1 MGLGVHRLDWHKQ
14 HVHIHVFWRPII
26 CTHTDNLVVIGT
38 YPVLNKNLIH
48 LLIILAIF
56 LCICAFTIIVGYV
69 KYMCVC
75 VGGSDNGGR
84 GEEGRGEDGS
94 EPPPMSPVL
103 AEYIADARKKVE
115 ELRNKT
121 GQWTRRLTEIHQ
133 LTMHTA
139 VSRKDND
146 TPAAVTSIHIS
157 R

>member
-1 MGLGVHRLDWHKQ
+1 MK
-14 HVHIHVFWRPII
+14 
-26 CTHTDNLVVIGT
+26 
-38 YPVLNKNLIH
+38 
-48 LLIILAIF
+48 
-56 LCICAFTIIVGYV
+56 YV
-69 KYMCVC
+69 CVC
-75 VGGSDNGGR
+75 VGGSDNSGC
-84 GEEGRGEDGS
+84 GEESREENGS
-94 EPPPMSPVL
+94 EALPMSPVL

-115 ELRNKT
+115 ELRDKT